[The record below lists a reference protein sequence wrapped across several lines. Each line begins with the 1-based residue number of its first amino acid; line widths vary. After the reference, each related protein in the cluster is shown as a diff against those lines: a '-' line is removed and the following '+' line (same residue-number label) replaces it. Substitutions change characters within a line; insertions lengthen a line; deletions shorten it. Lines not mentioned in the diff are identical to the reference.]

1 MSKSMQYAAMVNYF
15 NSLLAEDE
23 PLSGEGAG
31 LVPVSEKEPEKAPS
45 LPFKEP
51 ENRTSLQSLLDQ
63 VPITV
68 EAAAVPEVREAV
80 VTVTETPVVAA
91 AAVETRTETVVP
103 AVTAVKTETETVVKT
118 ETKAAAKAQ
127 ISEPLQVTAAE
138 VQAEVQ
144 VPAPAK
150 TEWQNM
156 DLGKAFSAL
165 FIRVAGVILAVPLK
179 YLGGIYQTE
188 KITQMFGKPEWFAG
202 LTNIRKRKV
211 AVVDTARWMMPGKE
225 IVAHE
230 YRYAILLG
238 SSDWAVQCDELIG
251 TRNLNNDAIK
261 WRDKPGARPWLSGIV
276 KNEMCAL
283 LHPEELIKMLE
294 SGDNVRDLLDGAGR
308 IRQ

>member
-23 PLSGEGAG
+23 PLSGEQSG
-31 LVPVSEKEPEKAPS
+31 LLPATEKEQEKTPS

-51 ENRTSLQSLLDQ
+51 ESRTSLQSLLDQ

-68 EAAAVPEVREAV
+68 EAAAVSEVKEAVATETPLAAAVRTESRTETAASAETSVITETKTVVSTQVSEPVVATAPEVRE
-80 VTVTETPVVAA
+80 
-91 AAVETRTETVVP
+91 
-103 AVTAVKTETETVVKT
+103 
-118 ETKAAAKAQ
+118 
-127 ISEPLQVTAAE
+127 E
-138 VQAEVQ
+138 VC
-144 VPAPAK
+144 APAK

-156 DLGKAFSAL
+156 DLGKEFSAL
-165 FIRVAGVILAVPLK
+165 FFKVAGVILAVPLK
-179 YLGGIYQTE
+179 YLGGIYQIE
-188 KITQMFGKPEWFAG
+188 KITQMFGKPEWFSG

-238 SSDWAVQCDELIG
+238 NSDWAVQCDELIG
-251 TRNLNNDAIK
+251 TRNLSDGAIK

-294 SGDNVRDLLDGAGR
+294 SGDNVRDLLDGSGR